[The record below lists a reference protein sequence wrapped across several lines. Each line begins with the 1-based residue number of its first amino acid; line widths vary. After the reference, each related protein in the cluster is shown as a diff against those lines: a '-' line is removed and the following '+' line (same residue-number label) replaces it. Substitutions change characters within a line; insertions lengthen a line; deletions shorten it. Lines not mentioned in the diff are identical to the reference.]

1 MSEHEF
7 AADNRPGKS
16 LPCQIILGAAL
27 EALTQVKAGWASHR
41 IVNPYSQLHASEENE
56 N

>member
-1 MSEHEF
+1 MIVLGN
-7 AADNRPGKS
+7 NRYPWQNIPGAV
-16 LPCQIILGAAL
+16 LQT
-27 EALTQVKAGWASHR
+27 LTQVKAGWASHR